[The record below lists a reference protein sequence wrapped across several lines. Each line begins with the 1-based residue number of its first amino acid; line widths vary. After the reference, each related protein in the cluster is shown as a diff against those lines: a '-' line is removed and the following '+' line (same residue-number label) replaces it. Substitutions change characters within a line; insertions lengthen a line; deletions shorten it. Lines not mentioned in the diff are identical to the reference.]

1 MSNEAMADLHSALI
15 DANEGYEKAID
26 EAEDNNIRTLF
37 EQMHE
42 HHQRAHTDLHRALLE
57 RGERADDTGTFLS
70 VIHRT
75 VISVRSV
82 VAGIDKNSLSS
93 FADGEERIAEKY
105 EEAIEVGDG
114 CFGGF
119 NASAAQGSTSGDDLQ
134 NAKLRLADLRQAFFR
149 QTAWACRRSYE

>member
-82 VAGIDKNSLSS
+82 VAGLDKNSLSS

-105 EEAIEVGDG
+105 EEAIEAETD
-114 CFGGF
+114 
-119 NASAAQGSTSGDDLQ
+119 ASAISMLQRHKAAQAEMISKMRNFG
-134 NAKLRLADLRQAFFR
+134 
-149 QTAWACRRSYE
+149 